1 MNSTETE
8 SLTPL
13 AQDAAD
19 SAACTTQS
27 ADGAKK
33 KIPPRKRLY
42 MLCAIVLVAALAA
55 SLILPGLLGGADT
68 DDVAGGASSMLDRPE
83 GDPSGQTAEDNLYIC
98 MGVMQQTTYRSV
110 TTGTAKA
117 KVGFIDYTQQ
127 VHNERVVTDDSVFT
141 EAVSTSLLK
150 NMGEQKYFKNGAIL
164 VRYAASVNAEHTEWS
179 DDIIAISQEDYEAAY
194 GQDPR
199 NLTNYV
205 VSEDTVLNAVM
216 EQNDDGTYAITF
228 DLEPEGASA
237 YYKRQVRTY
246 GGASKNPI
254 FHSVHMV
261 WTIDSEWRIL
271 QMDTVENYDIIMP
284 GIGSPNCTGT
294 LTEVF
299 SDFGQ
304 VTDDQAEF
312 QKYLETEYDPNKLG
326 KLNEAEDTQKIIE
339 DFFLRTPNYR
349 VTVSV
354 SGKSY
359 TLDVHVDLAANAF
372 QVRGNIEGVNLF
384 AAYAGNRLYLHAGT
398 QKIMLNAT
406 DTLDAARL
414 VAGTLGVQIPDV
426 SLDQSTIS
434 RLMNSVS
441 ISETQNGM
449 VVTLSDSMIAGTISL
464 KNPDAL
470 QLVRADLRVN
480 LGGVSCAVTAVP
492 GSGFQ
497 TESLSGYTDLT
508 GALSLVSPIINVV
521 NARGY
526 LFDVDFS
533 GYGVA
538 LTGRATLSRTDSG
551 LAASLTTTVDG
562 VEISAQYVGSTLY
575 VSAGAIH
582 LSGTMDDI
590 RQMVAKVMELTGAQG
605 SPDAIGAA
613 YKQFFQQ
620 LTPQSAIDS
629 IRALSWSNNTLRAT
643 LAIGGNTVN
652 AALTSNSVSVNDG
665 SMSISVRLLET
676 YQTAPS
682 IVPDGSDY
690 VRLSDLMPFFGTL
703 ERYVGAQGMDLDAA
717 LTINGFPLH
726 ADVVVSFGTPVAA
739 RAVSNVMGRELV
751 ATLYQDEVYIT
762 YGSIQVRCSVDNLK
776 PALYAVL
783 TFVPGVDRQTVEDT
797 VNAYEYFFEH
807 LSFAEVVGAISSF
820 RYESG
825 QLLITANIAADPLYL
840 ALTPNVITM
849 DTTVDTV
856 TLHAD
861 VTPGQAYASAPD
873 LVPSGHYRDLN
884 DLLGLLGAFGA

>member
-1 MNSTETE
+1 MHQTE
-8 SLTPL
+8 SETH
-13 AQDAAD
+13 AAPPED
-19 SAACTTQS
+19 RAASAASGTAT
-27 ADGAKK
+27 AKK
-33 KIPPRKRLY
+33 RPRRKRLY
-42 MLCAIVLVAALAA
+42 MLCAAVLALALAA
-55 SLILPGLLGGADT
+55 TLILPGLLGGGEEDDT
-68 DDVAGGASSMLDRPE
+68 AGGESNLLARPD

-127 VHNERVVTDDSVFT
+127 VHNERVVTADSVFT

-150 NMGEQKYFKNGAIL
+150 NMGEQKYFKDGAIL
-164 VRYAASVNAEHTEWS
+164 VRYAASVNAEHTQWS

-205 VSEDTVLNAVM
+205 VSQDTVQNAVM
-216 EQNDDGTYAITF
+216 EETGDGTYAITF
-228 DLEPEGASA
+228 DLEPEGASV

-271 QMDTVENYDIIMP
+271 QMDTVENYDIVMP

-299 SDFGQ
+299 SDFGA
-304 VTDDQAEF
+304 VTDDQAAF
-312 QKYLETEYDPNKLG
+312 QKYLETEYDPNNLG
-326 KLNEAEDTQKIIE
+326 KLNEAEDTQKIIQ
-339 DFFLRTPNYR
+339 DFFLRTPDYR
-349 VTVSV
+349 VTVSAN
-354 SGKSY
+354 GKSY

-372 QVRGNIEGVNLF
+372 QARGTIEGVNLF
-384 AAYAGNRLYLHAGT
+384 AAYAGNRLYLHAGS
-398 QKIMLNAT
+398 QKIVLAAS

-414 VAGTLGVQIPDV
+414 VAGTLGVQIPDI

-441 ISETQNGM
+441 IQETSGGM
-449 VVTLSDSMIAGTISL
+449 VVTLSDSMISGTISL

-470 QLVRADLRVN
+470 RLVRANLRLN
-480 LGGVSCAVTAVP
+480 LGGLSCAVTAVP

-508 GALSLVSPIINVV
+508 GALSLVSPIIDVV

-533 GYGVA
+533 GYGVS
-538 LTGRATLSRTDSG
+538 LSGRATLSRTDSG
-551 LAASLTTTVDG
+551 LAAGVTTTVDG
-562 VEISAQYVGSTLY
+562 VDLSAQYVGNTLY

-605 SPDAIGAA
+605 SPDAVAA
-613 YKQFFQQ
+613 TYAQFFQNI
-620 LTPQSAIDS
+620 TPQSAIDS
-629 IRALSWSNNTLRAT
+629 IRALSWSGSTLSAT

-652 AALTSNSVSVNDG
+652 AALTSNSVAVDDG
-665 SMSISVRLLET
+665 SMRIAVRLLQT
-676 YQTAPS
+676 YQTAPE
-682 IVPDGSDY
+682 IVPSGSDY
-690 VRLSDLMPFFGTL
+690 VRLADLMPFCGTL
-703 ERYVGAQGMDLDAA
+703 ERYVGAQGMDLDAE
-717 LTINGFPLH
+717 LTINGYPLH
-726 ADVVVSFGTPVAA
+726 ADVVLSFGTPVAA
-739 RAVSNVMGRELV
+739 RAVSSVMGRDLT
-751 ATLYQDEVYIT
+751 ATLYQDEVYIS
-762 YGSIQVRCSVDNLK
+762 YGRIQVRCSTDNLRQT
-776 PALYAVL
+776 LYTVL
-783 TFVPGVDRQTVEDT
+783 AFVPGIDRQTVEDT
-797 VNAYEYFFEH
+797 IDAYEYFFEH
-807 LSFAEVVGAISSF
+807 LSFAEIVGAISSF

-825 QLLITANIAADPLYL
+825 QLLITANIAAEPLYL
-840 ALTPNVITM
+840 ALTPEHIVL
-849 DTTVDTV
+849 DTAVDTV

-861 VTPGQAYASAPD
+861 VTPGQAYVSAPD
-873 LVPSGHYRDLN
+873 LVPAGNYRDL
-884 DLLGLLGAFGA
+884 DELLGLLGSLSA

>member
-1 MNSTETE
+1 MNPTETE
-8 SLTPL
+8 HPALS
-13 AQDAAD
+13 QDAVN
-19 SAACTTQS
+19 SAVSTQPR
-27 ADGAKK
+27 AGK

-42 MLCAIVLVAALAA
+42 MLCAVVLVAALVAA
-55 SLILPGLLGGADT
+55 LILPGVLGGSEAL
-68 DDVAGGASSMLDRPE
+68 DDGPGGASSLLDRPE

-98 MGVMQQTTYRSV
+98 MNVMQQTTYRSV

-127 VHNERVVTDDSVFT
+127 VHNERVVTADSVFT

-150 NMGEQKYFKNGAIL
+150 NMGEQKYFKDGAIL

-179 DDIIAISQEDYEAAY
+179 DEIIAISQEDYAAAY

-205 VSEDTVLNAVM
+205 VSEDTVQNATM
-216 EQNDDGTYAITF
+216 EQNDDGTYAIAF

-246 GGASKNPI
+246 GGATKNPI

-261 WTIDSEWRIL
+261 WTLDSEWRIL
-271 QMDTVENYDIIMP
+271 QMDTVENYDIVMP

-299 SDFGQ
+299 SDFGA
-304 VTDDQAEF
+304 VTDDHAAF
-312 QKYLETEYDPNKLG
+312 QEYLDTEYDPNKLG

-349 VTVSV
+349 VTVSAN
-354 SGKSY
+354 GKRY
-359 TLDVHVDLAANAF
+359 ALDVHVDLAANAF
-372 QVRGNIEGVNLF
+372 QARGNIAGVNLF
-384 AAYAGNRLYLHAGT
+384 AAYSGNRLYLHAGS
-398 QKIMLNAT
+398 QKIVLNAS

-414 VAGTLGVQIPDV
+414 VAGTLGVQIPDI

-449 VVTLSDSMIAGTISL
+449 VVKLSDSMISGTISL

-470 QLVRADLRVN
+470 QLVRADLRLN

-492 GSGFQ
+492 GSAFQ

-508 GALSLVSPIINVV
+508 GALSLVSPIIDVV
-521 NARGY
+521 QARGY
-526 LFDVDFS
+526 CFDVDFS
-533 GYGVA
+533 GYGIA
-538 LTGRATLSRTDSG
+538 LSGRATLSRADSG

-562 VEISAQYVGSTLY
+562 VDISAQYVGNTLY

-590 RQMVAKVMELTGAQG
+590 RQLVAKVMELTGAQG

-613 YKQFFQQ
+613 YKQFFQE
-620 LTPQSAIDS
+620 LTPQAAIDS
-629 IRALSWSNNTLRAT
+629 IHALSWSDNTLYAT

-652 AALTSNSVSVNDG
+652 AALTGSSVSVDDG
-665 SMSISVRLLET
+665 SLSIAVRLLET

-690 VRLSDLMPFFGTL
+690 VRLADLTPYLDTL
-703 ERYVGAQGMDLDAA
+703 DRYVGAQGMDLDAE
-717 LTINGFPLH
+717 LTINGYPLH

-739 RAVSNVMGRELV
+739 RAVSSVLGRDLI

-762 YGSIQVRCSVDNLK
+762 YGLIQVRCSVDHLR
-776 PALYAVL
+776 PALHTVL
-783 TFVPGVDRQTVEDT
+783 AFVPGIDRQTVEDT
-797 VNAYEYFFEH
+797 ISAYEYFFEH

-825 QLLITANIAADPLYL
+825 QLLITANIAAEPLYL
-840 ALTPNVITM
+840 ALTPQQITM

-861 VTPGQAYASAPD
+861 VTPGEAYASAPD
-873 LVPSGHYRDLN
+873 LVPTGNYRSLD
-884 DLLGLLGAFGA
+884 DLLGLIGSLGA

>member
-1 MNSTETE
+1 MNQTE
-8 SLTPL
+8 SET
-13 AQDAAD
+13 
-19 SAACTTQS
+19 SAVCSPETAEGTAVAEQ
-27 ADGAKK
+27 KN
-33 KIPPRKRLY
+33 PRKRRY
-42 MLCAIVLVAALAA
+42 ILCAVVLAVALAA
-55 SLILPGLLGGADT
+55 ALILPGLLGSSEAL
-68 DDVAGGASSMLDRPE
+68 DDGPGGASSLLDRPD

-98 MGVMQQTTYRSV
+98 MGVMQQTTYRSI

-127 VHNERVVTDDSVFT
+127 VHNERVVTADSVFT

-150 NMGEQKYFKNGAIL
+150 NMGEQKYFKDGAIL
-164 VRYAASVNAEHTEWS
+164 VRYAASVNAEHTQWS
-179 DDIIAISQEDYEAAY
+179 DDIIAISQEAYAAAY

-205 VSEDTVLNAVM
+205 VSEDTVQNAVM

-228 DLEPEGASA
+228 DLEPEGAST

-246 GGASKNPI
+246 GGATKNPI
-254 FHSVHMV
+254 FHAVHMV

-271 QMDTVENYDIIMP
+271 QMDTVENYDIVMP

-299 SDFGQ
+299 SDFGA
-304 VTDDQAEF
+304 VTDDHAEF
-312 QKYLETEYDPNKLG
+312 QKYLETEYDPNNLG

-349 VTVSV
+349 VTVSAN
-354 SGKSY
+354 GKTY
-359 TLDVHVDLAANAF
+359 ALDVHVDLAANAF
-372 QVRGNIEGVNLF
+372 QARGNIEGVNLF
-384 AAYAGNRLYLHAGT
+384 AAYAGNRLYLHAGS
-398 QKIMLNAT
+398 QKVVLNAN

-414 VAGTLGVQIPDV
+414 VAGTLGVQIPNI

-449 VVTLSDSMIAGTISL
+449 VVTLADSMIAGKISL

-470 QLVRADLRVN
+470 QLVRADLRLN
-480 LGGVSCAVTAVP
+480 LGGVSCAVTAIP
-492 GSGFQ
+492 GSSFQ
-497 TESLSGYTDLT
+497 SESLSGYTDLT
-508 GALSLVSPIINVV
+508 GALSLVSPIIDVV

-533 GYGVA
+533 GYGIA
-538 LTGRATLSRTDSG
+538 LSGQATLSRADSG

-562 VEISAQYVGSTLY
+562 VDISAQYTGNTLY

-590 RQMVAKVMELTGAQG
+590 QQLIAKVMELTGAQG

-613 YKQFFQQ
+613 YQQFFQE

-629 IRALSWSNNTLRAT
+629 IRVLSWSGNTLHAT

-652 AALTSNSVSVNDG
+652 AALTSSSVSVDDG
-665 SMSISVRLLET
+665 SMSIAVRLLET
-676 YQTAPS
+676 YQTAPNIAPS
-682 IVPDGSDY
+682 GSDY
-690 VRLSDLMPFFGTL
+690 VRLADLAPYLGTL

-717 LTINGFPLH
+717 LTINGYPLH
-726 ADVVVSFGTPVAA
+726 ADVVLSFGTPVAA
-739 RAVSNVMGRELV
+739 RAVSNILGRDLT
-751 ATLYQDEVYIT
+751 ATLYQDEVYIS
-762 YGSIQVRCSVDNLK
+762 YGLIQVRCSTDNLAQ
-776 PALYAVL
+776 ALHTVL
-783 TFVPGVDRQTVEDT
+783 AFVPGIDRQTVEDT
-797 VNAYEYFFEH
+797 VHAYTYFFEH
-807 LSFAEVVGAISSF
+807 LSLAEVVGAISSF

-825 QLLITANIAADPLYL
+825 QLRITANIAAEPLYL
-840 ALTPNVITM
+840 VLTPQQITM
-849 DTTVDTV
+849 DTTVDSV

-873 LVPSGHYRDLN
+873 LVPAGNYRSLD
-884 DLLGLLGAFGA
+884 DLLGLLGGRSA

>member
-1 MNSTETE
+1 MNQTEAETGTALSPDTAE
-8 SLTPL
+8 RT
-13 AQDAAD
+13 AVAE
-19 SAACTTQS
+19 
-27 ADGAKK
+27 KK
-33 KIPPRKRLY
+33 KPRKRQY
-42 MLCAIVLVAALAA
+42 ILCACVLAVALAA
-55 SLILPGLLGGADT
+55 ALILPGVLGGGDPL
-68 DDVAGGASSMLDRPE
+68 DDGPGGESSLLARPD

-110 TTGTAKA
+110 TTGAAKA

-127 VHNERVVTDDSVFT
+127 VHNERVVTADSVFT

-150 NMGEQKYFKNGAIL
+150 NMGEQKYFKDGAIL
-164 VRYAASVNAEHTEWS
+164 VRYADSVNAEHTQWS
-179 DDIIAISQEDYEAAY
+179 DEIIAISQEDYAAAY

-205 VSEDTVLNAVM
+205 VSEDTVQNASM
-216 EQNDDGTYAITF
+216 EDRGDGTYAITF

-271 QMDTVENYDIIMP
+271 QMDTVENYDIVMP

-299 SDFGQ
+299 SDFGA
-304 VTDDQAEF
+304 VTDDYAEF
-312 QKYLETEYDPNKLG
+312 QKYLETEYDPNNLG

-349 VTVSV
+349 VTVSAN
-354 SGKSY
+354 GKTY
-359 TLDVHVDLAANAF
+359 ALDVHVDLAANAF
-372 QVRGNIEGVNLF
+372 QARGNIEGVNLF
-384 AAYAGNRLYLHAGT
+384 AAYAGNRLYLHAGS
-398 QKIMLNAT
+398 QKIVLSAS

-414 VAGTLGVQIPDV
+414 VAGTLGVQIPNV
-426 SLDQSTIS
+426 SFDQSTIS

-470 QLVRADLRVN
+470 QLVRANLRLN
-480 LGGVSCAVTAVP
+480 LGGMSCAVTAAP
-492 GSGFQ
+492 GSSFQ
-497 TESLSGYTDLT
+497 AESLSGYTDLT
-508 GALSLVSPIINVV
+508 GALSLVSPIIDVV

-526 LFDVDFS
+526 LLDVNFS

-538 LTGRATLSRTDSG
+538 LSGQATLSRTDSG

-562 VEISAQYVGSTLY
+562 VDVTAQYTGNTLY

-590 RQMVAKVMELTGAQG
+590 RQLVAKAMELTGAQG

-613 YKQFFQQ
+613 YKQFFQE

-629 IRALSWSNNTLRAT
+629 IHALSWSNNTLSAT

-665 SMSISVRLLET
+665 SMSIAVRLLQT
-676 YQTAPS
+676 YQTAPNIAPS
-682 IVPDGSDY
+682 SGDY
-690 VRLSDLMPFFGTL
+690 VRLADLAPYLDTV
-703 ERYVGAQGMDLDAA
+703 ERYVGAQGMDLDAE
-717 LTINGFPLH
+717 LTINGYPLH
-726 ADVVVSFGTPVAA
+726 ADVVLSFGTPVAA
-739 RAVSNVMGRELV
+739 RAVSSILGRDLT
-751 ATLYQDEVYIT
+751 ATLYQNEVYIS
-762 YGSIQVRCSVDNLK
+762 YGLIQVRCSVDNLK
-776 PALYAVL
+776 QALHTVL
-783 TFVPGVDRQTVEDT
+783 AFVPGIDRQTVEDT
-797 VNAYEYFFEH
+797 VNAYTYFFEH
-807 LSFAEVVGAISSF
+807 LSFAEIVGAISSF

-825 QLLITANIAADPLYL
+825 QLLITANIAAEPLYL
-840 ALTPNVITM
+840 ALTPQQITM
-849 DTTVDTV
+849 DTTVDSV

-861 VTPGQAYASAPD
+861 VTPGAAYAAAPD
-873 LVPSGHYRDLN
+873 LVPAGNYRSLDDLFA
-884 DLLGLLGAFGA
+884 LLGTRSA